1 MYVRSLRVPSETSF
15 PWGWRCV
22 VFAAR
27 RYTLPWPRTLGPPRR
42 GSRPLFQ
49 ANEIS
54 NQTWENNLVFFL
66 SSTNAELKA
75 LALLV
80 LGDVRASAL
89 LPGTQRWMGA
99 VEMKPSIFSLTTPLL
114 PRASNSRPP
123 ALLSDLSQ
131 HAASFHGSSLLLF
144 DSLGRLL

>member
-1 MYVRSLRVPSETSF
+1 VRQALPGAGGASSLQR
-15 PWGWRCV
+15 V

-27 RYTLPWPRTLGPPRR
+27 RYTVPWPRTLGPPRR
-42 GSRPLFQ
+42 GSRLRTGRFPCSK

-54 NQTWENNLVFFL
+54 NQTWENNLVFL

-89 LPGTQRWMGA
+89 LPGTQR
-99 VEMKPSIFSLTTPLL
+99 
-114 PRASNSRPP
+114 
-123 ALLSDLSQ
+123 
-131 HAASFHGSSLLLF
+131 
-144 DSLGRLL
+144 